1 MRLEYEFTYSA
12 QLKPPLNVGTGPFGT
27 RMVFEVTGGT
37 VEGDRLNGTI
47 LGGGADWMLVG
58 PDGYGRLDVRAQL
71 AAKDGAIVYMSYSG
85 LVQMNE
91 AVQRAVGAGKGTQYE
106 DQYFRTAPRLETG
119 DPRYGW
125 VNQTLFVAEGR
136 FLEGPG
142 VEYKVQRVT

>member
-1 MRLEYEFTYSA
+1 
-12 QLKPPLNVGTGPFGT
+12 
-27 RMVFEVTGGT
+27 
-37 VEGDRLNGTI
+37 
-47 LGGGADWMLVG
+47 
-58 PDGYGRLDVRAQL
+58 
-71 AAKDGAIVYMSYSG
+71 
-85 LVQMNE
+85 MNE

>member
-71 AAKDGAIVYMSYSG
+71 AAKDGAIVYMSSP
-85 LVQMNE
+85 
-91 AVQRAVGAGKGTQYE
+91 
-106 DQYFRTAPRLETG
+106 DSFR
-119 DPRYGW
+119 
-125 VNQTLFVAEGR
+125 
-136 FLEGPG
+136 
-142 VEYKVQRVT
+142 